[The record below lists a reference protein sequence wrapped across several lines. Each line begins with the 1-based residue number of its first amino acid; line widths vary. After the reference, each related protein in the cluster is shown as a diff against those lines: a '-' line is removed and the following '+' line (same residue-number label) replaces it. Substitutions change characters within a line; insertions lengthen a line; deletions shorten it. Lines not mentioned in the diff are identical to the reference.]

1 MERSRYLGSLKDIT
15 KKFQVYD
22 RKKKINL
29 GDWNPDDTSGFKGSK
44 KEGLKNVQKL
54 RRELEDLQKVLY
66 AEQKHKVLIILQAMD
81 TAGKDSTINLLF
93 EGVSPAGVRV
103 ADFKTPSEEEKAHDF
118 LWRIHKEVPR
128 NGEIVIFNRSHYES
142 VLIERVHSLVPKKV
156 WLERYSEINDFERML
171 HNEGTL
177 ILKFYLHISKK
188 EQKVRL
194 EERQHE
200 RKKEWKFSPNDLPE
214 RKLWK
219 EYMRAYEDAIGQ
231 TSTPWAPWYIVPSNH
246 KWFRDL
252 IVGNVT
258 VGQLK
263 NLKMKYPKLD
273 EAEAKESII

>member
-1 MERSRYLGSLKDIT
+1 MKDLS
-15 KKFQVYD
+15 KEF
-22 RKKKINL
+22 RLNSSGKKINL
-29 GDWNPDDTSGFKGSK
+29 GDWNPDDTSSFKGSK
-44 KEGLKNVQKL
+44 KKGLKDVEKL
-54 RRELEDLQKVLY
+54 RKELEDLQKVLY

-103 ADFKTPSEEEKAHDF
+103 ADFKVPSEEEKAHDF

-142 VLIERVHSLVPKKV
+142 VLVERVHHLVPKKV
-156 WLERYSEINDFERML
+156 WQERYSEINDFERML

-188 EQKVRL
+188 EQKERL

-200 RKKEWKFSPNDLPE
+200 RRKEWKFSPNDLPE

-219 EYMRAYEDAIGQ
+219 EYMRAYEDAIAQ
-231 TSTPWAPWYIVPSNH
+231 TSSSWASWYIVPSDH

-252 IVGNVT
+252 IVGSAI

-263 NLKMKYPKLD
+263 RLKMKYPKLD
-273 EAEAKESII
+273 RAESAEPIT